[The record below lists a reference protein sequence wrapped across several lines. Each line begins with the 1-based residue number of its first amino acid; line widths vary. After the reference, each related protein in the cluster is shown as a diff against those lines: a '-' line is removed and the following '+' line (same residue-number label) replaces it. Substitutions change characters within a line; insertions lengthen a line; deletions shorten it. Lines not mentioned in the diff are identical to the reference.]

1 LFFAAFRGVAV
12 RHADSDHFQPSNL
25 GLFRFPSQH
34 VVWKKRTD
42 VLLLQKMSTAAT
54 VKTRTLLAASMF
66 SFRDS
71 GSCWRKMQAQ
81 YRSTSSS
88 AASFWAPFCRSK
100 YFGIHVLHFVF
111 RCLFVYQNRVSVSLK
126 TSTVARVKASF
137 VSCSQHVFYHRK
149 WFMRKAQFRSKSSSV
164 TSFLVP
170 SCRPQIFNI
179 ALRFPLTCSKC
190 DSLISCSP
198 YWCPFRPMESS
209 LWSASQAA
217 SLVGVIRRISFL
229 NYILASAVSSS
240 RSEQSEQSRAVQ
252 QQKQSSQCRQKKENQ
267 IWERKPRPITKLVDK
282 PKLSKQTSCLLCGER
297 PCNPPPRTG
306 WQTLLS
312 VEF

>member
-1 LFFAAFRGVAV
+1 
-12 RHADSDHFQPSNL
+12 
-25 GLFRFPSQH
+25 
-34 VVWKKRTD
+34 
-42 VLLLQKMSTAAT
+42 
-54 VKTRTLLAASMF
+54 
-66 SFRDS
+66 
-71 GSCWRKMQAQ
+71 MQAQ

-88 AASFWAPFCRSK
+88 AASFWAPSCRSK

-198 YWCPFRPMESS
+198 YWCPFRT
-209 LWSASQAA
+209 SQWKVLSGQRAKQ
-217 SLVGVIRRISFL
+217 RR
-229 NYILASAVSSS
+229 
-240 RSEQSEQSRAVQ
+240 
-252 QQKQSSQCRQKKENQ
+252 
-267 IWERKPRPITKLVDK
+267 W
-282 PKLSKQTSCLLCGER
+282 
-297 PCNPPPRTG
+297 
-306 WQTLLS
+306 
-312 VEF
+312 